1 MGKTMKTK
9 ELTHNTSI
17 RLTANDLQNLYEIQD
32 TTGETMVEL
41 LKRLLEAEAE
51 KIKSGR
57 NCR

>member
-1 MGKTMKTK
+1 MKPQK

-41 LKRLLEAEAE
+41 LKRLLEAEAN
-51 KIKSGR
+51 KLKGVKGK
-57 NCR
+57 